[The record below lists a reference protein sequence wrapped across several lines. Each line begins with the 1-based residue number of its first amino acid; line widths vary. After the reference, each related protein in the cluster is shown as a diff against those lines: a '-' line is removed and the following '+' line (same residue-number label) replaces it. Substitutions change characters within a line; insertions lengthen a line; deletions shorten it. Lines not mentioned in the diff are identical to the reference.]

1 VWSLGVI
8 LYMLVTGRAPFQE
21 ANDSETLTMI
31 LDCRYYLPSSLSTDC
46 VDLISRMLVREP
58 EKRLP
63 LDEICRHRWFKDL
76 AEETASSDEFSD
88 ILTSSDESLNS
99 LSINEFP
106 NLQNPAASEVSTGR
120 RRSKTKSREKLLK
133 MVTLIKREN
142 LSEKQNAE
150 IIDCMVA
157 GHVSSRDE
165 IMKALDEDLYN
176 HITGTYYLLAER
188 LIRKRL
194 QRKIKRKQAATSHR
208 EQQQQ
213 REALVVPVAQKKAE
227 GNGAG
232 LLHNQY
238 KRKLNAQAR
247 NKLIRQVVEAEE
259 EEEEAAA
266 AAVAVESEAV
276 AEANAFLGNIIE
288 DEEETPAAKSQELFV
303 LSQPAQARRSS
314 RGADTAISALT
325 ILEEVESDLGSPGK
339 GSGGG
344 VVYVVKQAGE
354 EAAGERSDKLMQQY
368 SSSADKL
375 DVRVDLNLG
384 VKGKKYNSETSCSDN
399 SDNELKV
406 HGKWIWAWE
415 WKAGLI
421 E

>member
-106 NLQNPAASEVSTGR
+106 NLQNAAASEVSTGR

-157 GHVSSRDE
+157 GHVSTRDE

-188 LIRKRL
+188 LVKKRL

-208 EQQQQ
+208 EQQ

-238 KRKLNAQAR
+238 KRKLNAQGR

-266 AAVAVESEAV
+266 AATVVVESESV
-276 AEANAFLGNIIE
+276 VEANAFLGNIIE

-303 LSQPAQARRSS
+303 LSQSAQARRSS

-325 ILEEVESDLGSPGK
+325 ILEEVESDLASPGK
-339 GSGGG
+339 GTGGG
-344 VVYVVKQAGE
+344 VVYVVKQTGE
-354 EAAGERSDKLMQQY
+354 EAAGERSDKLKQQY

-375 DVRVDLNLG
+375 DVRADLNLA
-384 VKGKKYNSETSCSDN
+384 VKSKKYNSETSCSDN

-406 HGKWIWAWE
+406 HGKWIWDRE
-415 WKAGLI
+415 WGWLT
-421 E
+421 